1 MKVLDG
7 IGAGFNHE
15 NWGISYTDQVCQKIG
30 HSTTQQV
37 LFKWKKWGG
46 ARKCQTNPCGLQ
58 ETTAAIYEKP
68 IKKKVASFG
77 TTSEGHTLNRP
88 QTHPSKTR
96 RPYQRVLNNHQPLL
110 TVFWSPIVLGIFEP
124 MWQRGNVAN
133 DWKKS
138 LPMWC
143 GMDTTGSG
151 EKDIRTY
158 VQKKREVFLVHMA
171 CDNKREEAVSWTHW
185 LRKCHV
191 FFFRRKSFKS
201 WITVS

>member
-1 MKVLDG
+1 MVL
-7 IGAGFNHE
+7 E
-15 NWGISYTDQVCQKIG
+15 NVKQIHMWI
-30 HSTTQQV
+30 
-37 LFKWKKWGG
+37 
-46 ARKCQTNPCGLQ
+46 ARDNGSNLRKTNQ
-58 ETTAAIYEKP
+58 
-68 IKKKVASFG
+68 KKVASFG
-77 TTSEGHTLNRP
+77 TTSEGHTLNLP

-96 RPYQRVLNNHQPLL
+96 RPYQRVLNKHQPLL

-124 MWQRGNVAN
+124 TWQRGQRLE
-133 DWKKS
+133 KS

-185 LRKCHV
+185 
-191 FFFRRKSFKS
+191 FKS
-201 WITVS
+201 WMTMS

>member
-1 MKVLDG
+1 MVL
-7 IGAGFNHE
+7 E
-15 NWGISYTDQVCQKIG
+15 NVKQIHVDCKRQR
-30 HSTTQQV
+30 QQ
-37 LFKWKKWGG
+37 FTKN
-46 ARKCQTNPCGLQ
+46 QS
-58 ETTAAIYEKP
+58 
-68 IKKKVASFG
+68 KKKVASFG

-191 FFFRRKSFKS
+191 FFFAANHSS
-201 WITVS
+201 HG

>member
-1 MKVLDG
+1 MVL
-7 IGAGFNHE
+7 E
-15 NWGISYTDQVCQKIG
+15 NVKQIHMWI
-30 HSTTQQV
+30 
-37 LFKWKKWGG
+37 
-46 ARKCQTNPCGLQ
+46 ARDNGSNLRKTNQ
-58 ETTAAIYEKP
+58 
-68 IKKKVASFG
+68 KKVASFG

-110 TVFWSPIVLGIFEP
+110 TVFWSPIELFWGFLNR
-124 MWQRGNVAN
+124 RGNVAN
-133 DWKKS
+133 DWKKNI
-138 LPMWC
+138 PMWC

-191 FFFRRKSFKS
+191 FFVRPKSFKS
-201 WITVS
+201 WITMS